1 MNMRVCVHTCA
12 WGMHAVCAYI
22 CSRGVCCMDGAG
34 DVGMCMFV
42 VCGVHV
48 HMDVCMACI
57 VHIPIG
63 GVLCAVCGV

>member
-1 MNMRVCVHTCA
+1 
-12 WGMHAVCAYI
+12 
-22 CSRGVCCMDGAG
+22 MDGAG
-34 DVGMCMFV
+34 GVGMCMFV

-63 GVLCAVCGV
+63 GVLLCAVCGV